1 MASTSSNHRSH
12 LKLVTDLSSLP
23 LSTRRAFG
31 VVIGD
36 YILAVFRGTR
46 SWKPSK
52 MMVANQWDMDSQI
65 EAEELKALTKAIL
78 TNSPSMANSIAADE
92 FEKNNNR
99 EVEEPI

>member
-1 MASTSSNHRSH
+1 MTIVITAWSVMFQQYHKFISLTEQGIRKVEWISTETTALLEN
-12 LKLVTDLSSLP
+12 
-23 LSTRRAFG
+23 
-31 VVIGD
+31 
-36 YILAVFRGTR
+36 FRKWCR

-92 FEKNNNR
+92 IEKNNNR
-99 EVEEPI
+99 EV